1 METVVIVTVVSLAIV
16 SISSLVFNWLISRQ
30 NRRK

>member
-16 SISSLVFNWLISRQ
+16 SISSLVFNWLISTQ